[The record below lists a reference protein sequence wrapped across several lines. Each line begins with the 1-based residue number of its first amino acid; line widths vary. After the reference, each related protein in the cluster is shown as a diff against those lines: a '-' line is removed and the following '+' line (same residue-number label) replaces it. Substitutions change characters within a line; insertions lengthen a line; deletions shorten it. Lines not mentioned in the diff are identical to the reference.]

1 MRDSIWQ
8 STVPLRVGEK
18 EVGVFTGSGGARCL
32 CAGCRPRSALP
43 KVCRGAGIHVS
54 KSACYLRSQQ
64 VMLLYTVTVINMQ
77 LNDISVLWK
86 TILSQSK
93 QQQTLGAC

>member
-1 MRDSIWQ
+1 MQDSIWQ

-32 CAGCRPRSALP
+32 CAGCRPRSTLP

-54 KSACYLRSQQ
+54 KSACYLRSTSHAA
-64 VMLLYTVTVINMQ
+64 LHRHSNKY
-77 LNDISVLWK
+77 
-86 TILSQSK
+86 
-93 QQQTLGAC
+93 AAE